1 MSFDGVAEEA
11 ETVEFDGIIL
21 VELRLVVWNDF
32 VGFKEAKMILLDLL
46 QTQKLKF
53 APNPETI

>member
-32 VGFKEAKMILLDLL
+32 VGFKEAEMILLDLL